1 VIYDLGLAGAT
12 MPPTLGPWRT
22 QLTILR
28 RLDPIGVPALRGS
41 ELSILQRLAAAEL
54 VVAETVLGLP
64 GSSLRFLQI
73 MADDMLALVDDEDR
87 YVRVTQTDVEHR
99 LAGPPRR

>member
-1 VIYDLGLAGAT
+1 
-12 MPPTLGPWRT
+12 
-22 QLTILR
+22 
-28 RLDPIGVPALRGS
+28 
-41 ELSILQRLAAAEL
+41 
-54 VVAETVLGLP
+54 
-64 GSSLRFLQI
+64 